1 MFLGDMFFA
10 LSRGKKRSE
19 RLGEKS
25 IDERGRLGYKSC
37 ASIWETV
44 TGRFL
49 NSSDGYL
56 NVRNV
61 RISAGM

>member
-1 MFLGDMFFA
+1 MFFV
-10 LSRGKKRSE
+10 GYVFCFVEGQKRSG

-25 IDERGRLGYKSC
+25 IDERGRLGYKSH